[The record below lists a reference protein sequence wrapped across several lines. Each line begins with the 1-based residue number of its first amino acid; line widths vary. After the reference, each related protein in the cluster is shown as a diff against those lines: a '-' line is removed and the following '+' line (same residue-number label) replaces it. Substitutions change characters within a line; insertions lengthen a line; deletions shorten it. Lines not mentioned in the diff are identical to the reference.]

1 MTKLGRSAAAIAAVL
16 VSVALIACTRPS
28 LSPEVPERLAGAKPG
43 DASYNWPVPPDEAL
57 RRLANDHFDIVAVK
71 GAGGGVTG
79 AKKLD
84 LRFADGFEL
93 SAKWK
98 KTPSGLDGWNNAPR
112 KELAAY
118 EIQKWFLDPAD
129 YVVPTSVVRCIPL
142 AEYRKQE
149 PSASA
154 SVAGTDCELGILSL
168 WMNNVTVVKPLYD
181 EHRFERDGVYAYH
194 MANFNLLTYLI
205 NHLDGRAGNFLVS
218 KNDADRRVFAVDN
231 GISFHALIF
240 NYFVPNW
247 NDIEVPALRRA
258 AVDRLRKV
266 TFEDVRKLAI
276 GTELR
281 LGEDRVFHVAEP
293 GPNFAPHHGVRRK
306 EGVVQF
312 GLTDSEMEM
321 VAKKIEKLLN
331 DVDEGDIAVF

>member
-1 MTKLGRSAAAIAAVL
+1 VL
-16 VSVALIACTRPS
+16 VSVALIACGRPLPPAPPES
-28 LSPEVPERLAGAKPG
+28 LAAAKAGDP
-43 DASYNWPVPPDEAL
+43 SYNWPVSPDEAL
-57 RRLANDHFDIVAVK
+57 RRLANDHFEIRAVK

-84 LRFADGFEL
+84 LQFADGLQL

-98 KTPSGLDGWNNAPR
+98 KAPSGLDGWNNAPR

-118 EIQKWFLDPAD
+118 DIQKWFLDPAD

-149 PSASA
+149 PNASP

-168 WMNNVTVVKPLYD
+168 WMNNVTVVKPLYE
-181 EHRFERDGVYAYH
+181 EHRFETDGVYAYH

-205 NHLDGRAGNFLVS
+205 DHRDGRAGNFLVS
-218 KNDADRRVFAVDN
+218 KKDADRRVFAVDN
-231 GISFHALIF
+231 GISFRALVY

-266 TFEDVRKLAI
+266 TFDDVRRLGI

-281 LGEDRVFHVAEP
+281 LASDGVFHVAEA
-293 GPNFAPHHGVRRK
+293 GPNLNPKRGVRQK

-312 GLTDSEMEM
+312 GLTDGEMDL

-331 DVDEGDIAVF
+331 DIDEGDIALF